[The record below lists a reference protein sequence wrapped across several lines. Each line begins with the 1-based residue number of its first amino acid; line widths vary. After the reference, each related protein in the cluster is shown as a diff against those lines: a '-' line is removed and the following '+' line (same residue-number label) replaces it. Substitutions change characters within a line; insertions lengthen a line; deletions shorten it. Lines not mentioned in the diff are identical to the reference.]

1 MKNYTP
7 ILNPYSTTQ
16 NFKKFILKRIMKLPA
31 EKDIDFTGEKSLNLM
46 FENLVTVNNSMI
58 AGLMSIYPYG
68 IHRLKRC
75 I

>member
-1 MKNYTP
+1 
-7 ILNPYSTTQ
+7 
-16 NFKKFILKRIMKLPA
+16 MKLPA